1 VRRRNEGIKFA
12 ALSLEPSTQWAL
24 GSCPRAAILVNPG
37 LLGLI
42 AAMAWGVHDVIG
54 ARASSNIGA
63 VKTATAVT
71 VFGLMLLT
79 LWIALTGAF
88 PAEAVDRMW
97 LPVASGVLLAL
108 ATIWLFAAMTTGSVS
123 LTLPIVMSYPAT
135 SLILGAVAGRPPS
148 FWQIGFA
155 ALVIAGVIAVAK
167 TGTEQNEAAG
177 SVRRAILF
185 AVLSHFTFAIGNF
198 IGQYAATIYGAIPA
212 TWLSRLGGS
221 AAIVPL
227 LFLTTTEPGKFP
239 TGWLPFLLLMGGLD
253 VLALSMLNLG
263 GHTAQPELTIVT
275 ASAAGVIAIILAWLF
290 LKERI
295 APLRWIG
302 IIVTFAGVAALT
314 ASN

>member
-1 VRRRNEGIKFA
+1 M
-12 ALSLEPSTQWAL
+12 
-24 GSCPRAAILVNPG
+24 NPA

-54 ARASSNIGA
+54 ARVSSSIGA

-71 VFGLMLLT
+71 VFGLILLT
-79 LWIALTGAF
+79 LWVALTGTF

-97 LPVASGVLLAL
+97 LPAGSGVLLAL
-108 ATIWLFAAMTTGSVS
+108 ATIWLFAAMTAGSVS

-135 SLILGAVAGRPPS
+135 SLIFATWAGRPPS
-148 FWQIGFA
+148 IWQAGSA
-155 ALVIAGVIAVAK
+155 ALVILGVIAVAK
-167 TGTEQNEAAG
+167 TGAEQGKTAG
-177 SVRRAILF
+177 SVRRAILY
-185 AVLSHFTFAIGNF
+185 AVLSHLTFAIGNF
-198 IGQYAATIYGAIPA
+198 IGQHAATIYGAIPA

-239 TGWLPFLLLMGGLD
+239 TLWLPFLLLMGGLD

-263 GHTAQPELTIVT
+263 GNTAYPEIVIVT
-275 ASAAGVIAIILAWLF
+275 ASAAGAIAIILAWLF
-290 LKERI
+290 LKEHI
-295 APLRWIG
+295 APLRWAG
-302 IIVTFAGVAALT
+302 IILTFAGVAALT